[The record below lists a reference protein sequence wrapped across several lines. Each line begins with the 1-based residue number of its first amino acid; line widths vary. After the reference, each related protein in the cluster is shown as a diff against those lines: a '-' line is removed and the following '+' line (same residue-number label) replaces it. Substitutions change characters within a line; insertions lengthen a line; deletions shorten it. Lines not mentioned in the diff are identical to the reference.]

1 MSFVYFLLLIAV
13 LLLANVARIEK
24 AIANYRNKK
33 NTVHYSHADKLLM
46 DIGNTLIN
54 KNGIEQYEELKPK
67 LEQAKRYY
75 LSASN
80 KQAINNTHQNTDKKE
95 PIKLKVVS

>member
-1 MSFVYFLLLIAV
+1 MSFVYFLLIIAV
-13 LLLANVARIEK
+13 ILLANVFRIEK

-33 NTVHYSHADKLLM
+33 NTVDYSHADKLLM

-54 KNGIEQYEELKPK
+54 KNGIEQYQELKPK

-75 LSASN
+75 LNASN
-80 KQAINNTHQNTDKKE
+80 KQTTRNVQQSNDKKE
-95 PIKLKVVS
+95 TVKLKIVS